1 MNKLKKLLFFLLSIT
16 LCICMLYFICYL
28 LPAPKMDKS
37 NEITFYDR
45 NDNIIL
51 KTHYQN
57 VGSYVEI
64 GDINEY
70 FILAFIAAEDENFY
84 SHIGISLK
92 GTLRAIYN
100 NLVNNTTQGGSTIT
114 QQLSRSLYLDNEKTV
129 YRKI

>member
-1 MNKLKKLLFFLLSIT
+1 
-16 LCICMLYFICYL
+16 MLYFVCYL

-64 GDINEY
+64 EDINEY

-84 SHIGISLK
+84 SHAGISNTWAK
-92 GTLRAIYN
+92 TFDKNSQHRDFQQKS
-100 NLVNNTTQGGSTIT
+100 VNCYG
-114 QQLSRSLYLDNEKTV
+114 
-129 YRKI
+129 